1 MRRFRSE
8 RGGAGVGTLVA
19 LVIFLFIAYEAKQ
32 FGPPVMAQFQF
43 EDAVVDAAKFSRGK
57 TADTVQRE
65 VLAEATELGLPVS
78 RDMIKVTRQ
87 PTRTR
92 IEVRYDQETEWLPGK
107 PYKWTVQL
115 DEESMLF

>member
-43 EDAVVDAAKFSRGK
+43 EDAVVDATS
-57 TADTVQRE
+57 
-65 VLAEATELGLPVS
+65 LPAVVMPS
-78 RDMIKVTRQ
+78 RDRFVPDDRRGGREIR
-87 PTRTR
+87 
-92 IEVRYDQETEWLPGK
+92 
-107 PYKWTVQL
+107 
-115 DEESMLF
+115 